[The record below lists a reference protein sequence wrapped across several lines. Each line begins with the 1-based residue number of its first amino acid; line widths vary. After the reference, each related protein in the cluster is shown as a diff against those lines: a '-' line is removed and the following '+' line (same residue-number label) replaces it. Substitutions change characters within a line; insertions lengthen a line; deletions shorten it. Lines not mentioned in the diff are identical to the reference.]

1 VGNRGCIAAVQGS
14 KVQSSR
20 SDLSDGWIAAVPVV
34 LKEVN
39 NLMRNLRTSIAMFLS
54 ISLFGIAIPSFSLA
68 ASAPLEKLTIGW
80 SAIAGS
86 QAPFWI
92 TKEGGLFEK
101 NGLDVTMIYLDG
113 GSKAT
118 QAMMS
123 GDLPIAQ
130 VGGNAPVV
138 ARLRGADVTMTAG
151 LLNVLAYSMVVS
163 PEIKKPEDLR
173 GKKLSVSRFGSN
185 SDYATRKIL
194 VKWGLRPDIDVAVLQ
209 IPGGQPVRM
218 AAIQSKQVHGMV
230 AQPPVTNLARKFNL
244 GIIAEPEDFGGAY
257 PTTPV
262 AARISFIREK
272 RDTMR
277 RFTRALLEGIHLYKT
292 NKEFS
297 KKVIAKYVKTN
308 DNDAL
313 EDSYQYFSRLVS
325 NKPYPSL
332 DAVKEALA
340 ELGEKDPKVRS
351 AKPEDFVDM
360 SLIKEFDDSGF
371 VDGLYKKR

>member
-1 VGNRGCIAAVQGS
+1 
-14 KVQSSR
+14 
-20 SDLSDGWIAAVPVV
+20 
-34 LKEVN
+34 
-39 NLMRNLRTSIAMFLS
+39 MRNSKIVVSIAL
-54 ISLFGIAIPSFSLA
+54 AIISFSTVALRSGLT

-92 TKEGGLFEK
+92 TKEAGLFEK
-101 NGLDVTMIYLDG
+101 NGLDVIMIYLDG
-113 GSKAT
+113 GSRAT

-138 ARLRGADVTMTAG
+138 AKLRGADITLIAG
-151 LLNVLAYSMVVS
+151 LLNILAYSMVVS

-173 GKKLSVSRFGSN
+173 GKKLTVSRFGSN

-194 VKWGLRPDIDVAVLQ
+194 LKWGLKPDVDVAVLQ
-209 IPGGQPVRM
+209 IPGGQPTRL

-230 AQPPVTNLARKFNL
+230 AQPPVTNLARKFNMN
-244 GIIAEPEDFGGAY
+244 IIAEPEDFGGAY

-262 AARISFIREK
+262 AARISFIKDK
-272 RDTMR
+272 RDTVR

-292 NKEFS
+292 NKDFS
-297 KKVIAKYVKTN
+297 KKVIGKYVKTD

-313 EDSYQYFSRLVS
+313 EDSYQFFSRLVPQ
-325 NKPYPSL
+325 KPYPSL
-332 DAVKEALA
+332 DSIKEALA

-351 AKPEDFVDM
+351 AKPEDFADM
-360 SLIKEFDDSGF
+360 SLIKEFDDNGF
-371 VDGLYKKR
+371 IDGLYKKR

>member
-1 VGNRGCIAAVQGS
+1 MISKSKIIGRLTVTNLCLITLALLPAHIVSAA
-14 KVQSSR
+14 
-20 SDLSDGWIAAVPVV
+20 A
-34 LKEVN
+34 
-39 NLMRNLRTSIAMFLS
+39 
-54 ISLFGIAIPSFSLA
+54 
-68 ASAPLEKLTIGW
+68 LEKLTIGW

-92 TKEGGLFEK
+92 TKEAGLFEK
-101 NGLDVTMIYLDG
+101 NGLDVTMIYVDG

-118 QAMMS
+118 QALMS
-123 GDLPIAQ
+123 GDVPIAQ

-138 ARLRGADVTMTAG
+138 ARLRGADVTLIAG
-151 LLNVLAYSMVVS
+151 LLNVLAYSMIVS

-194 VKWGLRPDIDVAVLQ
+194 LKWGLKPDVDVAVLQ
-209 IPGGQPVRM
+209 IPGGQPARM
-218 AAIQSKQVHGMV
+218 AAIQSKVVHGMV
-230 AQPPVTNLARKFNL
+230 AQPPVTSLARKFNL
-244 GIIAEPEDFGGAY
+244 NIIAEPEDFGGAY

-262 AARISFIREK
+262 ASRISYIRDK
-272 RDTMR
+272 RDTVR
-277 RFTRALLEGIHLYKT
+277 KFTRALLEGIHLYKT
-292 NKEFS
+292 NKDYS

-313 EDSYQYFSRLVS
+313 EDSYQYFSRLVPQ
-325 NKPYPSL
+325 KPYPSI

-360 SLIKEFDDSGF
+360 SVIKEFDDSGF
-371 VDGLYKKR
+371 IDGLYRKR

>member
-1 VGNRGCIAAVQGS
+1 MISKSKIIGRLTVTNLCLITLALLPAHIVSAA
-14 KVQSSR
+14 
-20 SDLSDGWIAAVPVV
+20 A
-34 LKEVN
+34 
-39 NLMRNLRTSIAMFLS
+39 
-54 ISLFGIAIPSFSLA
+54 
-68 ASAPLEKLTIGW
+68 LEKLTIGW

-92 TKEGGLFEK
+92 TKEAGLFEK
-101 NGLDVTMIYLDG
+101 NGLDVTMIYVDG

-118 QAMMS
+118 QALMS
-123 GDLPIAQ
+123 GDVPIAQ

-138 ARLRGADVTMTAG
+138 ARLRGADVTLIAG
-151 LLNVLAYSMVVS
+151 LLNVLAYSMIVS

-194 VKWGLRPDIDVAVLQ
+194 LKWGLKPDVDVAVLQ
-209 IPGGQPVRM
+209 IPGGQPARM
-218 AAIQSKQVHGMV
+218 AAIQSKVVHGMV
-230 AQPPVTNLARKFNL
+230 AQPPVTSLARKFNL
-244 GIIAEPEDFGGAY
+244 NIIAEPEDFGGAY

-262 AARISFIREK
+262 ASRISYIRDK
-272 RDTMR
+272 RDTVR
-277 RFTRALLEGIHLYKT
+277 KFTRALLEGIHLYKT
-292 NKEFS
+292 NKDYS

-313 EDSYQYFSRLVS
+313 EDSYQYFSRLVPQ
-325 NKPYPSL
+325 KPYPSI

-360 SLIKEFDDSGF
+360 SVIKEFDDNGF
-371 VDGLYKKR
+371 IDGLYKKR